1 MSIVIPPVLNGLTT
15 TLNTLLS
22 SYNNQF
28 SFVGSSAN
36 FASVVGIT
44 GAFSSLAAA
53 TGTFVNVQSTNVQ
66 ASTYYNSTGTQL
78 TLESGVFCGSLA
90 STGAGTALLYTPIVQ
105 RGIATASSSGSYVS
119 GLSVGPGWYRASY
132 SVAVASIPP
141 AAKMTAQLTFGGT
154 ALGDS
159 ICYSSNYPPTVGLGA
174 TAVVQNTHLV
184 GFSHFAPSATGT
196 VALSVVCSTGTCV
209 LGGGALELYQMQ

>member
-1 MSIVIPPVLNGLTT
+1 MSIIIPPILQGLTNALT
-15 TLNTLLS
+15 TQLS
-22 SYNNQF
+22 SYPNQF
-28 SFVGSSAN
+28 SFAGQSAN
-36 FASVVGIT
+36 FATVSANT
-44 GAFSSLAAA
+44 GAYYSLTAA
-53 TGTFVNVQSTNVQ
+53 TGSFVQVQ
-66 ASTYYNSTGTQL
+66 AGTYYNSTGTQL

-132 SVAVASIPP
+132 SVAVPSIPP

-159 ICYSSNYPPTVGLGA
+159 ISYASNYAPTVGLGA
-174 TAVVQNTHLV
+174 TAVVQNTHLA

-196 VALSVVCSTGTCV
+196 VGLSVVCSSGVCV